1 MDVLNAVQWPAMAVT
16 VGASWLVASDNER
29 FRAWG
34 FWVFLASNA
43 LWIVWG
49 WYTSS
54 WALVVLQFCLIA
66 MNVRGAVKNDT

>member
-1 MDVLNAVQWPAMAVT
+1 MDWLNALQWPAMAVT
-16 VGASWLVASDNER
+16 VIASWLVASDDESH
-29 FRAWG
+29 RAWG

-49 WYTSS
+49 WHTAA

-66 MNVRGAVKNDT
+66 MNLRGAGKNDT